1 MIVARIER
9 LEAADIR
16 DTDTTFPAASAT
28 CRGGSCA
35 LPGKADYCF
44 GRKAGVRLG
53 RPPEDLADPGAVVAR
68 SESGPRYTKGLERG
82 PLACLGSKRVAG
94 MRAAVRG
101 RVVNKREHARFNPRS
116 GAARAKNPQ

>member
-44 GRKAGVRLG
+44 GRKAVVRKTAALHGKQYSAERYCVGDVGGETRGVLLF
-53 RPPEDLADPGAVVAR
+53 PSFTET
-68 SESGPRYTKGLERG
+68 S
-82 PLACLGSKRVAG
+82 
-94 MRAAVRG
+94 
-101 RVVNKREHARFNPRS
+101 
-116 GAARAKNPQ
+116 